1 MLNYEVVCMNQ
12 RNCNFR
18 KYIDMKIAVCIKQ
31 VPGTTAVEVDPVT
44 GTLKRDGVESKLNP
58 CDLYALETGLR
69 LKESCNAHLTA
80 VTMGPPQ
87 AESILRE
94 AFMMGVD
101 EAILVSDRK
110 FGGSDVLSTSYT
122 LAQALECSGPFD
134 LIICGRQTTDGDTAQ
149 VGSELAELLQIPHA
163 ANITEIHS
171 VEDSSIS
178 ATTLLPGSLMKI
190 TMELPALI
198 AVDES
203 IAEPRLP
210 SYKLKLATADRSIKV
225 LSLADFAD
233 KDETHYGQSGSP
245 TRVVRV
251 FPPEHDIIQE
261 RWEGTADENASKLAD
276 FLENNKFLQIA
287 R

>member
-1 MLNYEVVCMNQ
+1 
-12 RNCNFR
+12 
-18 KYIDMKIAVCIKQ
+18 MKIAICIKQ

-58 CDLYALETGLR
+58 CDLYALETALR
-69 LKESCNAHLTA
+69 LKESCGAHLTA

-101 EAILVSDRK
+101 EALLVSDRK

-122 LAQALECSGPFD
+122 LAQALQSCGPFD

-149 VGSELAELLQIPHA
+149 VGSELAELMQIPHA
-163 ANITEIHS
+163 ANITAIHKASDKS
-171 VEDSSIS
+171 VS
-178 ATTLLPGSLMKI
+178 ASTLLPGSLMKI
-190 TMELPALI
+190 TLKLPALI
-198 AVDES
+198 AVDET

-210 SYKLKLATADRSIKV
+210 SYKLKLATADRQIKV
-225 LSLADFAD
+225 LSLADFSD
-233 KDETHYGQSGSP
+233 KDANHYGQSGSP

-251 FPPEHDIIQE
+251 FPPEHNVTQE
-261 RWEGTADENASKLAD
+261 RWTGSAEETASQLAS
-276 FLENNKFLQIA
+276 FLEENKFITIE

>member
-1 MLNYEVVCMNQ
+1 
-12 RNCNFR
+12 
-18 KYIDMKIAVCIKQ
+18 MKIAICIKQ

-58 CDLYALETGLR
+58 CDLYALETALQ
-69 LKESCNAHLTA
+69 LKEKYGAELTA

-87 AESILRE
+87 AMAILKESY
-94 AFMMGVD
+94 MMGVD
-101 EAILVSDRK
+101 NAVLVSDRK

-122 LAQALECSGPFD
+122 LAQALQACGQFD

-149 VGSELAELLQIPHA
+149 VGSELAELLNIPHA
-163 ANITEIHS
+163 GNVTQVHEVSDSAIT
-171 VEDSSIS
+171 VSS
-178 ATTLLPGSLMKI
+178 LMPGSLLKI
-190 TMELPALI
+190 SIALPALI

-210 SYKLKLATADRSIKV
+210 SYKLKIATAAREIKM
-225 LSLADFAD
+225 LTLQDLAD
-233 KDETHYGQSGSP
+233 KDENHYGQNGSP

-251 FPPEHDIIQE
+251 FPPEHDIPRE
-261 RWEGTADENASKLAD
+261 RWEGCGKENAVRLAD
-276 FLENNKFLQIA
+276 YLEQNKFLQNP

>member
-1 MLNYEVVCMNQ
+1 
-12 RNCNFR
+12 
-18 KYIDMKIAVCIKQ
+18 MKIAICIKQ

-58 CDLYALETGLR
+58 CDLYALETALQ
-69 LKESCNAHLTA
+69 LKESCGAHLTA

-87 AESILRE
+87 AQSILRE

-101 EAILVSDRK
+101 DAVLVSDRK

-122 LAQALECSGPFD
+122 LAQALKCAGPFD
-134 LIICGRQTTDGDTAQ
+134 LVICGRQTTDGDTAQ
-149 VGSELAELLQIPHA
+149 VGSELAELLEIPHA
-163 ANITEIHS
+163 ANITAIRK
-171 VEDSSIS
+171 VEAGTLH
-178 ATTLLPGSLMKI
+178 ATALLPGCRLQLAM
-190 TMELPALI
+190 TLPALI

-210 SYKLKLATADRSIKV
+210 SYKLKLATADREIKQ
-225 LSLADFAD
+225 LSLKDFAD
-233 KDETHYGQSGSP
+233 TDEMHYGQNGSP

-251 FPPEHDIIQE
+251 FPPEHNTIQE
-261 RWEGTADENASKLAD
+261 RWEGSGKENALRLAD
-276 FLENNKFLQIA
+276 FLEQGKFLQSL

>member
-1 MLNYEVVCMNQ
+1 M
-12 RNCNFR
+12 R
-18 KYIDMKIAVCIKQ
+18 IAICIKQ

-58 CDLYALETGLR
+58 CDLYALETALR
-69 LKESCNAHLTA
+69 LKESCGAHLTT

-87 AESILRE
+87 AQSILKE

-101 EAILVSDRK
+101 DAILVSDRK

-122 LAQALECSGPFD
+122 LSQALKVSGPFD
-134 LIICGRQTTDGDTAQ
+134 LVICGRQTTDGDTAQ
-149 VGSELAELLQIPHA
+149 VGSELAELMGIPHA
-163 ANITEIHS
+163 ANVVAVACDSEKSITAAAIF
-171 VEDSSIS
+171 
-178 ATTLLPGSLMKI
+178 PGSR
-190 TMELPALI
+190 MEFKMALPALI

-210 SYKLKLATADRSIKV
+210 SYKLKLATADREIKV
-225 LSLADFAD
+225 LSLKDFPD
-233 KDETHYGQSGSP
+233 SDESRYGQAGSP

-251 FPPEHDIIQE
+251 FPPEHNTTQE
-261 RWEGTADENASKLAD
+261 RWEGSGKENALRLAD
-276 FLENNKFLQIA
+276 FLEQGKFLQNP

>member
-1 MLNYEVVCMNQ
+1 
-12 RNCNFR
+12 
-18 KYIDMKIAVCIKQ
+18 MKIAICIKQ

-58 CDLYALETGLR
+58 CDLYALETALR
-69 LKESCNAHLTA
+69 LKESCNARLTA

-101 EAILVSDRK
+101 DAVLVSDRK

-122 LAQALECSGPFD
+122 LAQALESCGPFD
-134 LIICGRQTTDGDTAQ
+134 LVICGRQTTDGDTAQ
-149 VGSELAELLQIPHA
+149 VGSELAELMNIPHA
-163 ANITEIHS
+163 ANITAIHS
-171 VEDSSIS
+171 LTETTLS
-178 ATTLLPGSLMKI
+178 ATTQLPGSLMQI
-190 TMELPALI
+190 TMTLPALI
-198 AVDES
+198 AVDET

-210 SYKLKLATADRSIKV
+210 SYKLKLATADRKVKV
-225 LSLADFAD
+225 LTLADFSD
-233 KDETHYGQSGSP
+233 KDENHYGQNGSP

-251 FPPEHDIIQE
+251 FPPEHNVVQE
-261 RWEGTADENASKLAD
+261 RWEGSAAELAQKLSS
-276 FLENNKFLQIA
+276 FLEDNKFITIE